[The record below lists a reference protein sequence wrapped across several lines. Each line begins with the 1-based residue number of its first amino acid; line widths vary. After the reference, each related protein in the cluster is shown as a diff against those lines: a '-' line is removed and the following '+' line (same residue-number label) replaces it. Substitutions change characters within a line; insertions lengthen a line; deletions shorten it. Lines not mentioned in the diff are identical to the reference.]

1 MSDFEYISYEEFNKS
16 KNDGVET
23 NNYGEVVCC
32 DFCNQGEES
41 KGGVLIGSH
50 AICGTCCDK
59 NGYYEDDYKYK
70 DEIDLTFDK
79 DKTFKQNVL
88 EYRKKTYGTS
98 DAIVTIIPF

>member
-1 MSDFEYISYEEFNKS
+1 MSDFEYISYDEFNESKS
-16 KNDGVET
+16 DDAET
-23 NNYGEVVCC
+23 FNYGEVVCC
-32 DFCNQGEES
+32 DFCNEGEES

-50 AICGTCCDK
+50 AVCGTCCDK
-59 NGYYEDDYKYK
+59 NGYYEDD

-88 EYRKKTYGTS
+88 EYRKKVYGTS